1 MIKLIL
7 FSFSVAVAS
16 VAQASPIQI
25 TTLGSSP
32 KGQFVAIEEYGYN
45 QGLRTYYSRIR
56 FMNLW
61 KKEYAGPV
69 VEVEQGARHPDDL
82 ERVREKAK
90 RTAEPHF
97 EKFNIVTSS

>member
-1 MIKLIL
+1 MIKFIL
-7 FSFSVAVAS
+7 FSVGIFIAGVSVA
-16 VAQASPIQI
+16 SPVQI
-25 TTLGSSP
+25 AAIGSSP
-32 KGQFVAIEEYGYN
+32 KGQFVAIEEFGYN
-45 QGLRTYYSRIR
+45 QGLKTYYSRIR

-90 RTAEPHF
+90 RSAEPHF

>member
-1 MIKLIL
+1 MIKFIL
-7 FSFSVAVAS
+7 FSVGLFIAGVSG
-16 VAQASPIQI
+16 ASPVQI
-25 TTLGSSP
+25 AAIGSSP
-32 KGQFVAIEEYGYN
+32 KGQFVAIEEFGYN

-90 RTAEPHF
+90 RSAEPHF